1 MSERIQGRLRF
12 LESRLEKLPDDR
24 WTAQVSL
31 AGTAD
36 RVHTGAADR
45 DRGPDGDVWCVA
57 EATLTALR
65 QALSMPAAAL
75 RIRDVVAFEIDGSP
89 AIAVSLMS
97 DVDGQKRKLFGLCQA
112 DEDRARG
119 AALAVLSAT
128 NRFFGDS

>member
-1 MSERIQGRLRF
+1 MTERMQGRLRF

-24 WTAQVSL
+24 WTAQVAL
-31 AGTAD
+31 AGTSD
-36 RVHTGAADR
+36 QRYTGAAER
-45 DRGPDGDVWCVA
+45 DRAPDGDVWCVA
-57 EATLTALR
+57 EATLAALR
-65 QALSMPAAAL
+65 KALNMTPAAL
-75 RIRDVVAFEIDGSP
+75 RIRDVVAFEIDGNP

-97 DVDGQKRKLFGLCQA
+97 EVEGRTRKLFGLCQA

>member
-1 MSERIQGRLRF
+1 MSERIHGRLRF

-24 WTAQVSL
+24 WQAQVSL
-31 AGTAD
+31 GGAGERIHTGTAE
-36 RVHTGAADR
+36 RE
-45 DRGPDGDVWCVA
+45 RGPDGDVWCVA
-57 EATLTALR
+57 EATLAALR
-65 QALSMPAAAL
+65 EVLDMTPAML
-75 RIRDVVAFEIDGSP
+75 RIRDVVAFEIDGNP

-97 DVDGQKRKLFGLCQA
+97 EIQGQKRKLFGLCQA